1 MAPNDPLRD
10 APLRPMRS
18 PIASAAILLGYYV
31 AMYLAVGALVRALD
45 PAVAKAVVQCVA
57 A

>member
-1 MAPNDPLRD
+1 MTPNDPLRD

-31 AMYLAVGALVRALD
+31 AMYLAVGGLVRVID
-45 PAVAKAVVQCVA
+45 PAVAKAVVQCVVG
-57 A
+57 

>member
-1 MAPNDPLRD
+1 MTPNDPIPD
-10 APLRPMRS
+10 EPLRPMRS

-31 AMYLAVGALVRALD
+31 AMYLAVGALVRGID

-57 A
+57 G

>member
-1 MAPNDPLRD
+1 
-10 APLRPMRS
+10 MRS

-31 AMYLAVGALVRALD
+31 AMYLAVGAIVRGID

-57 A
+57 G